1 MAKDCYIDVARS
13 CARMSSDKRPISVL
27 IAAMGGE
34 GGGVLT
40 DWIVKAAEDA
50 GVLVQSTSIPGVAQR
65 TGATTYYVEI
75 FPVLSSE
82 LDGDSPVFA
91 LYPLAGNIDLMIAS
105 ELLEAARAVQNGFV
119 SPNRTTLIA
128 SSHRVYTID
137 ERSDMADG
145 RLDEARLRNTIM
157 ELSRFAV
164 LDDLKSLSE
173 KAGSVLNAVIL
184 GAVAATS
191 VITLVQKENF
201 ISAIRAG
208 GKAVESNL
216 AGFEVGFQLVEN
228 LKKSISVDQSFDS
241 DKGLL
246 KGGPI
251 TELRPEILGNF
262 PVPKPVQEIIQY
274 GIQRVISFQDKNY
287 AELYAG
293 RVERVCKVDS
303 GNDKILTK
311 ELARQLALRMTY
323 EDVIRVAQLKTDPE
337 RTNKVREEV
346 RASPNEPVR
355 VIEYLKP
362 GVEELCSI
370 LPGVF
375 ARPLLRWS
383 NRKNLTDKLHI
394 GLTINSSSISG
405 FLVLWLLARLRF
417 VRRFSYRFREEQ
429 KLIDSWL
436 DHVCAAGIRSNE
448 LALGIVSSARL
459 IKGYGDTHRRGLNNY
474 RIIEEKLIEPTLEG
488 QITVEESIL
497 KINEAVELALSDP
510 GGTALKS

>member
-1 MAKDCYIDVARS
+1 
-13 CARMSSDKRPISVL
+13 
-27 IAAMGGE
+27 
-34 GGGVLT
+34 
-40 DWIVKAAEDA
+40 
-50 GVLVQSTSIPGVAQR
+50 
-65 TGATTYYVEI
+65 
-75 FPVLSSE
+75 
-82 LDGDSPVFA
+82 
-91 LYPLAGNIDLMIAS
+91 
-105 ELLEAARAVQNGFV
+105 
-119 SPNRTTLIA
+119 
-128 SSHRVYTID
+128 
-137 ERSDMADG
+137 
-145 RLDEARLRNTIM
+145 
-157 ELSRFAV
+157 
-164 LDDLKSLSE
+164 
-173 KAGSVLNAVIL
+173 
-184 GAVAATS
+184 
-191 VITLVQKENF
+191 
-201 ISAIRAG
+201 
-208 GKAVESNL
+208 
-216 AGFEVGFQLVEN
+216 
-228 LKKSISVDQSFDS
+228 
-241 DKGLL
+241 
-246 KGGPI
+246 
-251 TELRPEILGNF
+251 
-262 PVPKPVQEIIQY
+262 
-274 GIQRVISFQDKNY
+274 
-287 AELYAG
+287 
-293 RVERVCKVDS
+293 
-303 GNDKILTK
+303 
-311 ELARQLALRMTY
+311 
-323 EDVIRVAQLKTDPE
+323 
-337 RTNKVREEV
+337 
-346 RASPNEPVR
+346 